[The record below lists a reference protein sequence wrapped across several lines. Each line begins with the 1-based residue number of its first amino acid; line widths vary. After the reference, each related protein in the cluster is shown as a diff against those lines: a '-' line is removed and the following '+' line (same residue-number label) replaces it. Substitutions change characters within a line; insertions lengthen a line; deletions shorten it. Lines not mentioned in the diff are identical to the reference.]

1 MINLQPVAVR
11 SLCAVT
17 DIPEYVAYEELVYVA
32 YEGIAYVTYHAMQ
45 SVMYRR
51 EFARCKLYCNLSRRV
66 FYLNACRTRNTRDFV
81 GHVLTTQSARHILS
95 PS

>member
-1 MINLQPVAVR
+1 MINLQPVAAR
-11 SLCAVT
+11 FLCAVY
-17 DIPEYVAYEELVYVA
+17 DVPAYVAYEELVHVA

-45 SVMYRR
+45 SVMYLR

-66 FYLNACRTRNTRDFV
+66 LYLNACRTRNTRDFV
-81 GHVLTTQSARHILS
+81 RHVLTTRSARHILS